1 MEKKL
6 EKITFALW
14 EEACRQFPSS
24 TRSGDVDPFLV
35 AKLDDAIRMCIKDW
49 LKNDERELKLM
60 INKKIFDEFKEI
72 QESGKYNMMDSRV
85 RQILGLD
92 KKTFFYL
99 LENYD
104 NFEKLWGKKK

>member
-14 EEACRQFPSS
+14 EEAYRQFPSP